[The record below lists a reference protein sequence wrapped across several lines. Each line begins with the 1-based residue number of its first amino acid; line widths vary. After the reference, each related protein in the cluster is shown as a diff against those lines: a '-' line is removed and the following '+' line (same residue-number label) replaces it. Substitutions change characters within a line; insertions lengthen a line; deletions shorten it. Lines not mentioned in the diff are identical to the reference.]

1 LASQWLPPLNSSL
14 SGKKPPTLRVMREE
28 EWSKSEAQRQ
38 AGDEPPR
45 LKGFRL
51 R

>member
-1 LASQWLPPLNSSL
+1 VAAAAEFKLVRE
-14 SGKKPPTLRVMREE
+14 KPPTLRVMREE